1 MWHYYIYYRVDPED
15 THTLKTLVASMQ
27 ARLQCQTGVMGRLLT
42 KRDAPLLWM
51 EIYEGVENTER
62 FEAALMQGVEK
73 FEIEMFLADGSQRK
87 TECFSD

>member
-1 MWHYYIYYRVDPED
+1 MFHYYIYYRVTPDD

-27 ARLQCQTGVMGRLLT
+27 ARLKCQTGVMGRYLT
-42 KRDAPLLWM
+42 KRDDPLLWM
-51 EIYEGVENTER
+51 EIYEGVENAAQ
-62 FEAALMQGVEK
+62 FEAALAQSVEK